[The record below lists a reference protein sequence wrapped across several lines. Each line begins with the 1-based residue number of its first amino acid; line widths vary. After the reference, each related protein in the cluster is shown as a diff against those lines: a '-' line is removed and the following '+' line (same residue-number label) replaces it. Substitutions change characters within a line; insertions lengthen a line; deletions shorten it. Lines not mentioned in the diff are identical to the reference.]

1 MNRELRR
8 LTAAGLVRATGPS
21 GAREYEAKTDDP
33 VVRDLAR
40 FVGQTRGRVPRI
52 RRALEALRS
61 PVLAFAVRK
70 RRVTATE
77 APRGTHR
84 GELDLIVLANAPKA
98 LIRVQLAGVGDG
110 VTVHPMTIR
119 EWLARLRKGDVFV
132 RRARRSRKLW
142 VLGSWDQ
149 LVERERAQ
157 LGSTRTLEAAMS
169 DRREELSDEWDEAW
183 DPFSAIPGD
192 DR

>member
-70 RRVTATE
+70 RRVAATE
-77 APRGTHR
+77 APLGIHR

-142 VLGSWDQ
+142 LLGSWDQ

-157 LGSTRTLEAAMS
+157 LESTRTLEAAMS
-169 DRREELSDEWDEAW
+169 DWREELSDEWDEAW
-183 DPFSAIPGD
+183 DPFSEVARD
-192 DR
+192 AR